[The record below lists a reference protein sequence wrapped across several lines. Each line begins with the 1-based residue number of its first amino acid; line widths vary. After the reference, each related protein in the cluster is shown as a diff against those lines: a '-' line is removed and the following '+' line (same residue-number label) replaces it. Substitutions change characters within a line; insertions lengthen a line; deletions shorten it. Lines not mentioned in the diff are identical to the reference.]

1 MGRHEIPDARNGRRV
16 VAALRTI
23 AQEARTISSI
33 VWEILLILG
42 LVLANG
48 FFAAAEIAIIASRRG
63 RLEQRADDGSRN
75 ARLALE
81 LSRDPN
87 RFLPTVQVGITLVSA
102 LGAAYGGQQI
112 VDDLSDMIV
121 NWPWAFARQHSESIG
136 LVIFVACFTY
146 ASLIIG
152 ELVPKR
158 AALHRAESLAVFVAP
173 VMNFL
178 ATVARPIV
186 WFMGA
191 SSSAVLWALRMKDSD
206 EPSVSID
213 DIEHLIDT
221 GTAEGIVEPL
231 EQKMALEALRLGEHT
246 VGEIMRPRI
255 DLDAMDVDT
264 PPNEVLGTIAMAG
277 FSRLPVYERDLDH
290 IIGFVHIKD
299 LLRHM
304 HMGWPLELRK
314 LLHPALFVPE
324 SMRLDRLLELFQE
337 KHNQLAIVLNE
348 YGGTEGMVTLEDVME
363 EIVGEIRDVHQRSDD
378 QEFVQRDDG
387 SWLIDGGATITDL
400 VEKLDLAE
408 DEALENRDFHTLGGL
423 VLDRLGRIPSIGDW
437 VDWNGLTLEVVDM
450 DGKRIDRVMVKS
462 KAVS

>member
-1 MGRHEIPDARNGRRV
+1 MFWEV
-16 VAALRTI
+16 VFIFAMI
-23 AQEARTISSI
+23 
-33 VWEILLILG
+33 
-42 LVLANG
+42 LANG
-48 FFAAAEIAIIASRRG
+48 FFAGAEIAIIAARRN
-63 RLEQRADDGSRN
+63 RLEQLADEGSRN
-75 ARLALE
+75 ARRALDLA
-81 LSRDPN
+81 SNPN
-87 RFLPTVQVGITLVSA
+87 RFLPTVQIGITLIGA
-102 LGAAYGGQQI
+102 FAAAYGGQQI
-112 VDDLSDMIV
+112 VDDLGAYIGRI
-121 NWPWAFARQHSESIG
+121 PWTFAQKHSEAIG
-136 LVIFVACFTY
+136 LTIFVMCYTY

-158 AALHRAESLAVFVAP
+158 AALHKAEALAVIVAP
-173 VMNFL
+173 VMSFV
-178 ATVARPIV
+178 AAVARPIV
-186 WFMGA
+186 WAMGA
-191 SSSAVLWALRMKDSD
+191 STDAVLWLLRLQASQ
-206 EPSVSID
+206 EPTVSID

-231 EQKMALEALRLGEHT
+231 EQRMALEALRLGEHT
-246 VGEIMRPRI
+246 VREIMRPRI

-264 PPNEVLGTIAMAG
+264 PPAEVLGTIAMAG
-277 FSRLPVYERDLDH
+277 FSRLPVYEGDLDH

-363 EIVGEIRDVHQRSDD
+363 EIVGEIRDVHQRAED

-400 VEKLDLAE
+400 VDRLDLEE
-408 DEALENRDFHTLGGL
+408 DETLENRDFHTLGGL

-450 DGKRIDRVMVKS
+450 DGKRIDRVMVKP
-462 KAVS
+462 KPVS